1 MIKLKCFSF
10 RYYTLFFLQ
19 EHLIRLLIIAKN
31 NFEYHKVLGNCSCV
45 LNFSSSIYMFL
56 LMFLVIIFWSFM
68 LSEMLLISL
77 LKVCFK
83 RNSTKWMLFW
93 KKNFAFCWI
102 IQVLWSKCSL
112 LFFLLIYPRCSV
124 LIFHNFPRL
133 FLFPSSGQKCIIPMF
148 LKYRKKLSFLFF

>member
-1 MIKLKCFSF
+1 MSRNDLCTCCTLPLHSF
-10 RYYTLFFLQ
+10 
-19 EHLIRLLIIAKN
+19 IRLLIIAKN

-83 RNSTKWMLFW
+83 RNSTKWMLLC
-93 KKNFAFCWI
+93 KKKIAFCWI

-124 LIFHNFPRL
+124 LIFQNFPRL
-133 FLFPSSGQKCIIPMF
+133 FLYPSSGQKCIMPMF